1 MSAAAKT
8 VFMHYTQEELNRN
21 FDQRTWAKNA
31 LEVIARYPVLSKAT
45 RERLAHRA
53 GVRYGAHPDEVLD
66 IFPAAKPGGPVQ
78 VFVHGGAWKNFTKE
92 DYSFPADS
100 FVPAGINTF
109 ILNFS
114 KLPGERLPTVVDQV
128 LRGITWVYKNAAS
141 FGADPERLYVSAQ
154 SSGAQLAAAAMQK
167 GTVHFV
173 KATTLVSGPYYLE
186 PVVLSHRA
194 DYVKL
199 DKNEVLE
206 LSPGLHP
213 AKLLCPVQLLFAEND
228 TDEFQRQTKEF
239 ARGLGEAGRLTG
251 LIRCEKLNHFELME
265 AFKDPNH
272 ELVKSILSQ
281 MESSTDRTAN
291 ISP

>member
-1 MSAAAKT
+1 MSAGASP
-8 VFMHYTQEELNRN
+8 VFLHYTQEELNRN

-45 RERLAHRA
+45 RERFAHQA
-53 GVRYGAHPDEVLD
+53 GVRYGTHADEVLD
-66 IFPAAKPGGPVQ
+66 FFPAAKPGGPVQ
-78 VFVHGGAWKNFTKE
+78 VFVHGGAWKNFTKD

-114 KLPGERLPTVVDQV
+114 KLPAERLPTVVDQV
-128 LRGITWVYKNAAS
+128 LRGITWVYKNAPS
-141 FGADPERLYVSAQ
+141 FDADSGCLYVSAQ
-154 SSGAQLAAAAMQK
+154 SSGAHLAAAAMQK
-167 GTVHFV
+167 GALDFV
-173 KATTLVSGPYYLE
+173 KAATLVSGPYYLE

-199 DKNEVLE
+199 DTNEVLE

-213 AKLLCPVQLLFAEND
+213 TKLLCPVQLVYAEND

-239 ARGLGEAGRLTG
+239 AKALARAGRLTR
-251 LIRCEKLNHFELME
+251 LTRCEKVNHFELME
-265 AFKDPNH
+265 AFKDSDH
-272 ELVKSILSQ
+272 ALVKSILGQ
-281 MESSTDRTAN
+281 MEPSADRTAD
-291 ISP
+291 ISA